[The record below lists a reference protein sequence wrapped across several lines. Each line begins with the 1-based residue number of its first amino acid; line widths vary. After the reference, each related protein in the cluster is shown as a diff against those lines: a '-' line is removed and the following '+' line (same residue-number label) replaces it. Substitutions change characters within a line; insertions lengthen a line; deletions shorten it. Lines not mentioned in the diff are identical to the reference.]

1 MGKFGG
7 ASLLIAGLFLVFL
20 GFLIR
25 SDFLTGLLDLL
36 GVMVIVVGAVLGIVG
51 LIKMFSGGQQSSS
64 SEF

>member
-20 GFLIR
+20 GFAIR
-25 SDFLTGLLDLL
+25 SDFLTWLLDLL